1 MTLATNESTIPATET
16 TNPETVK
23 ASNKPNGKTNG
34 KATKSMATKKRT
46 KKPTNPAEMD
56 LNQLLKNRESAT
68 KELGRYNE
76 EINKIQASADAEI
89 AKVQESV
96 SAVETELN
104 ETNKAL
110 AKLLG
115 VTGVSG
121 RKGSGRK
128 SRIDMSALA
137 AAIPTG
143 KAAALSSS
151 EIATKMGVDK
161 VTSVQLRAAGAKN
174 IGEKRAAK
182 WYK

>member
-1 MTLATNESTIPATET
+1 MTLATNESTNVQTSET
-16 TNPETVK
+16 PETVK
-23 ASNKPNGKTNG
+23 ASKPNGKTNG

-68 KELGRYNE
+68 KELTRYQE
-76 EINKIQASADAEI
+76 EINKIQAAADAEI
-89 AKVQESV
+89 AKVEESV
-96 SAVETELN
+96 SAVKGELAD
-104 ETNKAL
+104 TNRAL

-121 RKGSGRK
+121 KRSGSGRK
-128 SRIDMSALA
+128 SQIDMSALA

-143 KAAALSSS
+143 KAAALSSG
-151 EIATKMGVDK
+151 EIAAKMNVDK

-174 IGEKRAAK
+174 VGEKRAAK
-182 WYK
+182 WFK